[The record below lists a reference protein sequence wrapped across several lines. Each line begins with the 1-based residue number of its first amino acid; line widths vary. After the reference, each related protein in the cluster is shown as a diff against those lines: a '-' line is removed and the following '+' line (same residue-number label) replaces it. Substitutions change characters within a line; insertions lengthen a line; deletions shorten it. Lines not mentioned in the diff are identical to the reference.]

1 MRHKHQG
8 PHHGHLPTVSAHVF
22 LINNAPKKSQEKCG
36 SRCKVKELIDSF
48 HRVFMA

>member
-1 MRHKHQG
+1 MRYKHHK

-22 LINNAPKKSQEKCG
+22 LIKNAPDESQAKYGC
-36 SRCKVKELIDSF
+36 RCKIKELIDSF